1 MSGEDCLVWYA
12 VYGSN
17 LLRER
22 FRTYLEGGSFP
33 PNPRIHPRCPTGA
46 TIGDDRPFQL
56 QFELCFAHE
65 SDDWKGGVAFV
76 GIERDVRHRTL
87 GRAYLLRL
95 SQLIHIARGE
105 NGASGIIRISRE
117 SLSREP
123 SNIRDKGWYRVL
135 LPCAS
140 INGVP
145 VVTLTG
151 RPEETYPRNS
161 PSDAYRNTIRQGL
174 RETYSCMSDTAID
187 EYLQRAIAR

>member
-1 MSGEDCLVWYA
+1 M
-12 VYGSN
+12 
-17 LLRER
+17 
-22 FRTYLEGGSFP
+22 
-33 PNPRIHPRCPTGA
+33 
-46 TIGDDRPFQL
+46 IGKAAL
-56 QFELCFAHE
+56 
-65 SDDWKGGVAFV
+65 AFV

-95 SQLIHIARGE
+95 SQLIHIAREE

-140 INGVP
+140 ISGVP

-161 PSDAYRNTIRQGL
+161 GRQ
-174 RETYSCMSDTAID
+174 MPTAIQFVRGCVKHIPACRILPLMSIFREQSHVD
-187 EYLQRAIAR
+187 TRTFWPKPRAFVKLRRPRRLLRIWTAAKDQGSLLRKLPSEHGSQLL